1 MWFTDAYIKNIFVK
15 LIFKTFTLEISK
27 KKVRLYCI
35 EPEYVAVAFVPVGS
49 SSQDSLSNPEQIAC
63 YIGTVEKKI
72 NGE

>member
-1 MWFTDAYIKNIFVK
+1 MY
-15 LIFKTFTLEISK
+15 LE
-27 KKVRLYCI
+27 VRLYCI